1 MYLYACALLL
11 GVLLFQQL
19 TSLFE
24 AHWVWLFLVCIPGFF
39 LTKIFRLLATVS
51 LGFFWAFF
59 WAHSILSTALPA
71 DFEGRDVWLTGTL
84 ISLTTPLEHGIRFEM
99 KVDSIAFEQQ
109 QLNTTLRVRLSS
121 YRNDTL
127 NTLLRPGERWRVM
140 ARLKRPHGLQNP
152 GGFDYE
158 RWLFQQHIRATG
170 YIKAHVDNQRLET
183 APFWSLSHLR
193 DTLRTQLQSALPTSE
208 FVGIITAL
216 AVGDRSLISREQWR
230 VLTDT
235 GINHLVA
242 ISGLHIGLVA
252 GMVFFCVRF
261 VWSRLGNLALR
272 LPAPKAA
279 ALVSIGVAALYA
291 ALAGFSIPT
300 QRAFVMVLVF
310 FSSLLLNKKFT
321 GQQLLS
327 LALIAVLLIDPHSVM
342 SMGFWLSF
350 VAVAIIFYG
359 VSGRLR
365 LTNGWQWVRVQW
377 MIALGLMPFILVFY
391 TQVSM
396 LSPIANMMAVPWVS
410 FIVVPLTLVGLFLL
424 QFLPSLASFILTIA
438 SDSLWLLWFP
448 MSYIADFDRALW
460 QQHRP
465 VGWSLVL
472 GMVGVLWLLA
482 PKGVPNRWL
491 GVCWLLPMF
500 LVKPKALDDEALTFT
515 LLDVGQGL
523 SAVVQTKNH
532 VLVFDTG
539 QRYSSRFDIGESV
552 IVPYLR
558 QTGWSSIDTL
568 IISHGD
574 ADHIGGLEGVTTNI
588 PVQQILTSVPEKV
601 ANDQVM
607 LCQKGQAWIWDSVH
621 FEILHPQMVSKRKNN
636 NDSCVLKVTA
646 AGISF
651 LLTGDIEKS
660 AEKQLLQH
668 SAFDMQAAV
677 LVAPHHGSNTSST
690 TDFIRVVSPEFGLFP
705 VGYRNRFG
713 FPKARVVTRYQQ
725 QQVMLYDTASH
736 GAITFSVD
744 TQGLQGPYLHR
755 QMTQGYWQSEK

>member
-1 MYLYACALLL
+1 MFLYACALLL
-11 GVLLFQQL
+11 GVLLFQPL
-19 TSLFE
+19 TSLPE
-24 AHWVWLFLVCIPGFF
+24 AHWIWLFLVCIPGFF
-39 LTKIFRLLATVS
+39 LTKIFRLLATVG
-51 LGFFWAFF
+51 LGFFWTFF
-59 WAHSILSTALPA
+59 WAHLILSTALPV
-71 DFEGRDVWLTGTL
+71 DFEGQNVWLTGTI
-84 ISLTTPLEHGIRFEM
+84 ISLTTPLEHGLRFDM
-99 KVDSIAFEQQ
+99 KVDSIAVGQQ
-109 QLNTTLRVRLSS
+109 PMDTALRVRLSS
-121 YRNDTL
+121 YRNVAL
-127 NTLLRPGERWRVM
+127 NKLLRPGERWRVM

-152 GGFDYE
+152 GGFNYE
-158 RWLFQQHIRATG
+158 RWLFQQRIRATG
-170 YIKAHVDNQRLET
+170 YIKAHAGNQRLAT
-183 APFWSLSHLR
+183 APFWSLTHLR
-193 DTLRTQLQSALPTSE
+193 QTLRAQLQSALPTSE

-252 GMVFFCVRF
+252 GMTFFCVRF
-261 VWSRLGNLALR
+261 VWSRLGHLVLW

-279 ALVSIGVAALYA
+279 ALVSIGMAALYA

-300 QRAFVMVLVF
+300 QRAFIMVLVF

-321 GQQLLS
+321 GMQLLS
-327 LALIAVLLIDPHSVM
+327 LALIAVLFIDPHSVM

-365 LTNGWQWVRVQW
+365 FTNGWQWVRVQW

-391 TQVSM
+391 TKVSM

-410 FIVVPLTLVGLFLL
+410 FVVVPFTLAGLLL
-424 QFLPSLASFILTIA
+424 MQFLPSFASFILTIA
-438 SDSLWLLWFP
+438 SDCLWLLWFP
-448 MSYIADFDRALW
+448 MSYIADFDQALW

-491 GVCWLLPMF
+491 GICWLLPMF
-500 LVKPKALDDEALTFT
+500 LVKPKAFDDEALIFT

-539 QRYSSRFDIGESV
+539 RRYSSRFDIGESV

-558 QTGWSSIDTL
+558 QAGWSTIDTL
-568 IISHGD
+568 IVSHGD

-588 PVQQILTSVPEKV
+588 PVQQILTSVPGKV
-601 ANDQVM
+601 VNDQVM
-607 LCQKGQAWIWDSVH
+607 LCQKGQTWVWDDVY
-621 FEILHPQMVSKRKNN
+621 FEMLHPLGESEKKRN
-636 NDSCVLKVTA
+636 NDSCVLKITA

-668 SAFDMQAAV
+668 SAFEIQATV

-690 TDFIRVVSPEFGLFP
+690 AAFIRVVSPQFALFP

-713 FPKARVVTRYQQ
+713 FPKARVVARYQQ
-725 QQVMLYDTASH
+725 QQVRLYDTASH
-736 GAITFSVD
+736 GAITFLVD
-744 TQGLQGPYLHR
+744 AQGLQGPYLYR
-755 QMTQGYWQSEK
+755 PMTQRYWQSEK